1 MQCNEVHP
9 KCQNCTRREIEC
21 DFERLLTPDSSNA
34 ADGPLPTDHV
44 HQSAPPSSSY
54 GHLQPPIDPLLYPDL
69 ISTKR
74 TTDLDVSDLELMH
87 HWSAELS
94 VSLASQPTPEARAL
108 WQTHA
113 VALGFKH
120 EFLLR
125 GILAASALHLSYLHP
140 EYKQS
145 YDLKASTHQGL
156 ALTLF
161 QETLSHVDE
170 SNCQALFAFSCLLVI
185 IAFASSSKKDAS
197 DLQTDVLHWFHLLRG
212 GNSVLTMHRETLA
225 NSLFSSLLNEMKH
238 TENTSAHKVKD
249 ADRIIGLI
257 KVCCLSEHDA
267 EVSQAYALAIHD
279 LLSTFIQASMLRN
292 RGEASL
298 LASFVWPV
306 NLSPKYLEL
315 LTEQQPEALV
325 ILAHYC
331 VLIQWCDEDQEWFVA
346 GWARF
351 MLDTIKAS
359 LPEDWLPSIAWPDNT
374 IR

>member
-1 MQCNEVHP
+1 
-9 KCQNCTRREIEC
+9 
-21 DFERLLTPDSSNA
+21 
-34 ADGPLPTDHV
+34 
-44 HQSAPPSSSY
+44 
-54 GHLQPPIDPLLYPDL
+54 
-69 ISTKR
+69 
-74 TTDLDVSDLELMH
+74 MH
-87 HWSAELS
+87 HWSAVLS
-94 VSLASQPTPEARAL
+94 VSLASNPTPEARAL

-125 GILAASALHLSYLHP
+125 GILAASALHLSHLHP
-140 EYKQS
+140 DFKQS
-145 YDLKASTHQGL
+145 YDLKASTHQGI
-156 ALTLF
+156 ALSLF
-161 QETLSHVDE
+161 QEALADVDE
-170 SNCQALFAFSCLLVI
+170 SNCQALFAFSCLLVV

-225 NSLFSSLLNEMKH
+225 NSLFSSLLNEMRH
-238 TENTSAHKVKD
+238 TENTSAHNVKD

-257 KVCCLSEHDA
+257 KVCCLSQDSD
-267 EVSQAYALAIHD
+267 VSQAYALAIHD
-279 LLSTFIQASMLRN
+279 LLSTFIQASTLRN
-292 RGEASL
+292 RGEGSL

-331 VLIQWCDEDQEWFVA
+331 VLIQWCDEDQEWFVK

-351 MLDTIKAS
+351 MLDTIKVS
-359 LPEDWLPSIAWPDNT
+359 LPEDWLPAITWPDSI
-374 IR
+374 IRQVMSLDHRVFH